1 MICQYEC
8 SDLAVLRS
16 ADTPWLCKAAS
27 SITQSEHIA
36 TVYVFGLLKLSR
48 ILGFPNPRAYVY
60 HQAMVH
66 IKLRV
71 LPVLALAAAG
81 VLALTSCSAGSRTG
95 NENATKVS
103 CDYVAPDGETTINVL
118 AYNSSAIDPFTDTM
132 VSSCTKGD
140 VTLKHDPIDFG
151 GQVTKTTATL
161 AGDTGTYDIV
171 ETYGFVIPELA
182 EQKKLMP
189 LNDLFDKYAD
199 DYGLG
204 DISESMKEGMSYD
217 GELYAVPMQA
227 QMFVMAY
234 RTDVFEDLGLEAPK
248 TFDDMM
254 AAAKAIQDSGTM
266 QYPIALP
273 WLATGDVSTSYQAA
287 MNSLNADFVAE
298 DGTVTLDTP
307 EAKQALEAMVALKP
321 YMDPQVTTFDQP
333 KVQQQM
339 YNGTAAMSIM
349 FSGRMIDL
357 TKPENSDNSDKIG
370 FAGAPKLTSD
380 APYAYNRL
388 SIDGWSIPNNTK
400 LDPDMLFIMMAS
412 AVSEDAS
419 TAAVPAAYPAREGMM
434 TEENSPYGAAAND
447 SIANSMPPIVSATAA
462 AVTNEIRPILVEVL
476 NGNMSVDDGLAAMQT
491 AGEKVSG

>member
-1 MICQYEC
+1 
-8 SDLAVLRS
+8 
-16 ADTPWLCKAAS
+16 
-27 SITQSEHIA
+27 
-36 TVYVFGLLKLSR
+36 
-48 ILGFPNPRAYVY
+48 
-60 HQAMVH
+60 MVH
-66 IKLRV
+66 TKLRV

-103 CDYVAPDGETTINVL
+103 CDYVAPEGETTINVL

-161 AGDTGTYDIV
+161 AGETGTYDIV

-204 DISESMKEGMSYD
+204 EISESMKEGMSYD

-234 RTDVFEDLGLEAPK
+234 RTDVFEDLGLEVPT
-248 TFDDMM
+248 TFDEMM
-254 AAAKAIQDSGTM
+254 TAAKAIQDAGTM

-273 WLATGDVSTSYQAA
+273 WLATGDVSTGYQA
-287 MNSLNADFVAE
+287 
-298 DGTVTLDTP
+298 TLDTP

-357 TKPENSDNSDKIG
+357 TKPENSDNADKIG
-370 FAGAPKLTSD
+370 FAGAPKLTTD
-380 APYAYNRL
+380 APYSYNRL

-447 SIANSMPPIVSATAA
+447 SIASSMPPIVSATAA